1 MTRFIAIAAGKG
13 GVGKTTTSLNLGA
26 ALHHFGRNVIVLD
39 SNFSAPH
46 IALHLGATTLPVT
59 LHDVIKQKNH
69 ISEAIYS
76 HTSGLKIIPASIA
89 LFEYKQLNL
98 KNFSD
103 VIHDLQGY
111 SEIVLLDT
119 SAGLGKE
126 STMAIRESTDVILV
140 TSPDT
145 PSITDAIKMKK
156 IAEEMGKPVLGVIVN
171 KARGTGKEITPK
183 SIQALLEKPIL
194 GIIPEDESVIES
206 MFMKNTLLQT
216 HPNSRAAI
224 EFKRIAAKLIGE
236 SYEPKKEGKSQSKFK
251 IFK

>member
-1 MTRFIAIAAGKG
+1 MTRFIAIVAGKG
-13 GVGKTTTSLNLGA
+13 GVGKTTTSINLGA

-59 LHDVIKQKNH
+59 LHDVLKQKNH

-76 HTSGLKIIPASIA
+76 HTSGLKIIPASIS
-89 LFEYKQLNL
+89 LSEYKQLNL
-98 KNFSD
+98 KKFSEALQ
-103 VIHDLQGY
+103 DLQGY

-126 STMAIRESTDVILV
+126 STTAIRESTDIILV
-140 TSPDT
+140 TSPDA

-156 IAEEMGKPVLGVIVN
+156 ISEEMGKNVLGIIVN
-171 KARGTGKEITPK
+171 KARGIEKEITNQ
-183 SIQALLEKPIL
+183 SIKTLIEKPIL
-194 GIIPEDESVIES
+194 GIIPEDESVIEA

-216 HPNSRAAI
+216 HPNSKAAI

-236 SYEPKKEGKSQSKFK
+236 AYEPKKEEKSKTKFK